1 MCIRHFSSTAL
12 FIAAF
17 ALQAEVAPL
26 AVSADFAFSVDT
38 CAKTVLVKSLDAV
51 ALPYRIA
58 QRVTAAGEDAAGAST
73 LVESAEGTGEYLWTP
88 TAGGVWMLENSVEGS
103 ATFLVRHSLF
113 PESQGAGTES
123 DPAKI
128 VDDDEIPEMIAAGQ
142 VSSGYVFSLCGAAS
156 PETLDLP
163 SGWALQG
170 VADGIY
176 MLVAASGEKLYE
188 SAGVPFMVDSR
199 RPGPD
204 RRWRTGVDAA
214 ISYSGDNWIGDAA
227 KRSVLTIVAPSGATE
242 ETILPG
248 TGLYGFRPLESGVY
262 RLMLSTDSTNM
273 ASRVSTATGGFT
285 VRCR

>member
-1 MCIRHFSSTAL
+1 MGIRQLSCAAL
-12 FIAAF
+12 LIVAS
-17 ALQAEVAPL
+17 ALPADDAPL
-26 AVSADFAFSVDT
+26 AVSANFPFSVDT
-38 CAKTVLVKSLDAV
+38 CADTVLVKSLDEV

-58 QRVTAAGEDAAGAST
+58 QRVTVVGEDASSAST
-73 LVESAEGTGEYLWTP
+73 LVESAEGAGEYLWTP
-88 TAGGVWMLENSVEGS
+88 SGGGYWMLENSVEGS

-113 PESQGAGTES
+113 PESQGAGTAN

-128 VDDDEIPEMIAAGQ
+128 VDDGEIPEMIAAGQ
-142 VSSGYVFSLCGAAS
+142 ISSGYVFSLGGAAS
-156 PETLDLP
+156 PETLVLP
-163 SGWALQG
+163 FGWALQG

-176 MLVAASGEKLYE
+176 MLVAASSEKLYE

-199 RPGPD
+199 RLGPD

-227 KRSVLTIVAPSGATE
+227 KRCVLTIVAPSGATE
-242 ETILPG
+242 ETVLSG

-273 ASRVSTATGGFT
+273 ASRVSAATGGFT